1 MTKDLSHLLSL
12 EAKARNNSL
21 LKTIAQYKQ
30 PDTAFL
36 ASGLPLP
43 EYFAWESISF
53 KTRKPPFE
61 DGLKAF
67 SNESNEL
74 VVEVGDKLPLS
85 SGLQYASATG
95 PKPLVEFI
103 KEHTRLVHGDIS
115 NDDWD
120 LILTAGSTHAWE
132 AVLRTFTDRGDSILV
147 EKYAFASALET
158 ARAKGLNLVTMDIDS
173 HGIIP
178 ESLAKTLENWE
189 EGVKYPKLIYTVPT
203 GQNPTGSTIPEERR
217 KLIYE
222 IASKYDIIIVEDEPY
237 YFLQLE
243 DYVEESNRN
252 VSSRRP
258 SDEEFLASLVPSF
271 LKFDVDG
278 RVIRLDSFSKILAPG
293 TRIGSIIAQKPFI
306 ERFARDFET
315 TIQNPSGFASLILYE
330 TLAYW
335 GQDGYLQWLKT
346 LREEYSNKR
355 NVAID
360 TALSTLGDKP
370 FVTVNIP
377 NAGMFFT
384 ISIDATAHPH
394 FTERYNNDPLALE
407 DDIYRTNIANKS
419 VWVPGSWFEVVQDGE
434 ERSPL
439 IMFRGTF
446 AATDEETLAEGVKRF
461 AQTLDQVFK

>member
-12 EAKARNNSL
+12 EAKARSNSL

-30 PDTAFL
+30 PDIAFL

-43 EYFAWESISF
+43 EYFAWESICL

-67 SNESNEL
+67 SNEFNEL
-74 VVEVGDKLPLS
+74 VIDVGHNLPIS
-85 SGLQYASATG
+85 SGLQYAAAIG

-103 KEHTRLVHGDIS
+103 KEHTRIVHKDIA
-115 NDDWD
+115 NDEWD

-158 ARAKGLNLVTMDIDS
+158 ARPKGLNLVAMDIDS
-173 HGIIP
+173 YGIIP
-178 ESLAKTLENWE
+178 KALENKLKNWE
-189 EGVKYPKLIYTVPT
+189 KGVKYPKLIYTVPT
-203 GQNPTGSTIPEERR
+203 GQNPTGSTIPEKRR

-237 YFLQLE
+237 YFLQLD
-243 DYVEESNRN
+243 DYVAKSKRSF
-252 VSSRRP
+252 SSRRP
-258 SDEEFLASLVPSF
+258 SNEEFLASLVPSF
-271 LKFDVDG
+271 LTFDVDG

-293 TRIGSIIAQKPFI
+293 TRIGSIIAQKSFI

-330 TLAYW
+330 TLECW
-335 GQDGYLQWLKT
+335 GQDGYFQWLKA

-360 TALSTLGDKP
+360 TALSALGDKK

-384 ISIDATAHPH
+384 ISIDAAAHPH
-394 FTERYNNDPLALE
+394 FTQRYNEDPLALE
-407 DDIYRTNIANKS
+407 DEIYRTNIANKS
-419 VWVPGSWFEVVQDGE
+419 VLVPGSWFEVVQDRE
-434 ERSPL
+434 KRSSL
-439 IMFRGTF
+439 IIFRGTF
-446 AATDEETLAEGVKRF
+446 AATDEETLAEGIERF
-461 AQTLDQVFK
+461 AQTLNQIFE